1 MDYDQVAA
9 SLVRAG
15 TQADAAELHG
25 SLCGRL
31 CLRGEVSLAEWLAEA
46 LSGCDAHSPARV
58 EVAREL
64 AALHASVLTELE
76 AGDMTFE
83 PLLPAD
89 REALADRTQALA
101 LWSTGFLHGL
111 ASCGVPEPRVL
122 DEEHS
127 APHVAEFMGDLA
139 EISRASFESDEDD
152 DGEVAEAAFAEL
164 LEFLKV
170 GVLMAYEELAGLRS
184 GVAPEQPS
192 RFS

>member
-1 MDYDQVAA
+1 MDFDQVAA
-9 SLVRAG
+9 SLARAG

-31 CLRGEVSLAEWLAEA
+31 CLRGESSLGEWLAEA
-46 LSGCDAHSPARV
+46 LSGCDAQSPTRLEA
-58 EVAREL
+58 AREL
-64 AALHASVLTELE
+64 AALHARVVSELE

-89 REALADRTQALA
+89 REGLAGRTHALA
-101 LWSTGFLHGL
+101 LWATGFLHGL
-111 ASCGVPEPRVL
+111 ASSGVPEPQVL
-122 DEEHS
+122 EKEHS

-139 EISRASFESDEDD
+139 EISRAAFEPEEDE

-164 LEFLKV
+164 VEFLKV

-184 GVAPEQPS
+184 GTAPVQPS
-192 RFS
+192 RLS